1 MDLTIDQLRQIMPAS
16 MRASSFLG
24 PLNAAMREF
33 GIDTAPRQGMF
44 LANVGAE
51 SGQLSNLVE
60 NLTYSAD
67 RIRQI
72 GNASPAGSRWRSL
85 VPRAAELAGNPER
98 MGNAVYC
105 NRMGNGDEA
114 SGEGYLFR
122 GRGLLMTTGKTNY
135 IALMMALHLD
145 CVAHPELL
153 ETPEAAARAAAY
165 YWHIR
170 DLNEYADTGDFD
182 GACDVINIGR
192 KTAAVGDSMD
202 YAKRLAIFKNAK
214 LVLH

>member
-24 PLNAAMREF
+24 SLNAAMREF
-33 GIDTAPRQGMF
+33 GIVTAQRQGMF

-51 SGQLSNLVE
+51 SGQLSTLVE
-60 NLTYSAD
+60 NLNYSAD

-85 VPRAAELAGNPER
+85 VPRAVELAANPER

-114 SGEGYLFR
+114 SGEGFLYR
-122 GRGLLMTTGKTNY
+122 GRGLLQTTGKTNY
-135 IALMMALHLD
+135 IALMMALGID
-145 CVAHPELL
+145 CAVHPELL
-153 ETPEAAARAAAY
+153 EQPEGAARAAAY
-165 YWHIR
+165 YWHAN
-170 DLNEYADTGDFD
+170 DLSEYADAGDFD
-182 GACDVINIGR
+182 GVCDIINIGR
-192 KTAAVGDSMD
+192 KTAAVGDSME
-202 YAKRLAIFKNAK
+202 YAKRLALYKNAK
-214 LVLH
+214 QVLS

>member
-33 GIDTAPRQGMF
+33 GIDTAQRQGMF

-51 SGQLSNLVE
+51 SGQLSTLVE
-60 NLTYSAD
+60 NLNYTAD
-67 RIRQI
+67 RIRMI

-85 VPRAAELAGNPER
+85 VPRAADLAGNPER

-135 IALMMALHLD
+135 VALMMALHLD

-165 YWHIR
+165 YWHIN
-170 DLNEYADTGDFD
+170 DLNKYADAGDFD

-214 LVLH
+214 QVLH

>member
-33 GIDTAPRQGMF
+33 GIDTAQRQGMF

-51 SGQLSNLVE
+51 SGQLSTLVE
-60 NLTYSAD
+60 NLNYTAD
-67 RIRQI
+67 RIRMI

-85 VPRAAELAGNPER
+85 VPHAADLAGNPER

-114 SGEGYLFR
+114 SGEGYLYR

-135 IALMMALHLD
+135 IALMMALHVD

-153 ETPEAAARAAAY
+153 ETPEVAARAAAY
-165 YWHIR
+165 YWHANDI
-170 DLNEYADTGDFD
+170 NEYADAGDFD
-182 GACDVINIGR
+182 GACDMINIGH
-192 KTAAVGDSMD
+192 KTKALGDALD

-214 LVLH
+214 QVLH